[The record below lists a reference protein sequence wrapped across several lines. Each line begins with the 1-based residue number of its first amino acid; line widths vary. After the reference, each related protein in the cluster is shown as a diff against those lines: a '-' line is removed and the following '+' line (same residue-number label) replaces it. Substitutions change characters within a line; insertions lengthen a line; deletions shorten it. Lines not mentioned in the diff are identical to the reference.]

1 MGYARRNAGTN
12 EGGIFTNCFSSHL
25 LHATG
30 GVLPSIEGV
39 TFSTDQDPVNGTV
52 RIFVDPVT
60 RPDGL
65 KSASGGYD
73 FVDAN
78 GPP

>member
-1 MGYARRNAGTN
+1 MLG
-12 EGGIFTNCFSSHL
+12 
-25 LHATG
+25 ATQERTREAYLPTVFPRICC